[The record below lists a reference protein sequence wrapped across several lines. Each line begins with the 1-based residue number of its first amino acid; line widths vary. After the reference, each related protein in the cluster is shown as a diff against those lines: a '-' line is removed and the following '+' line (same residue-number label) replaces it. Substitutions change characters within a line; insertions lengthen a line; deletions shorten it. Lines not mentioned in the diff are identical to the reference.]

1 MLCGWAVR
9 VTAVGFPTKILASF
23 LYERLKR
30 METARAKEKA
40 ARKIYFYP
48 LEYAVTPTCWLLALE
63 AVTEGAHIS
72 FFASLP
78 SPSSRPDLSHPVRLR
93 FPWYAVRNLL
103 PPLFC
108 FVFIYFCLVAFH
120 VVLRATCFGCC
131 RLVFQPPFPRKRG
144 TCRTSFQR

>member
-40 ARKIYFYP
+40 ARKILFIRSNI
-48 LEYAVTPTCWLLALE
+48 AVTPTCRLLALE

-93 FPWYAVRNLL
+93 FSWYGARNLRTPTL
-103 PPLFC
+103 VC
-108 FVFIYFCLVAFH
+108 FVFILFVW
-120 VVLRATCFGCC
+120 
-131 RLVFQPPFPRKRG
+131 
-144 TCRTSFQR
+144 